1 MPKRSLSSSL
11 PAIISALVCLVLL
24 ATSAGCG
31 ASKQDGSESGPIS
44 VVTSINQW
52 SSLATRLGGDQVEV
66 KTVLRNT
73 STDAHDYEPTTAD
86 IAMISKADLVIVNG
100 AGVDEWAAKAA
111 QTNGVE
117 LVDLAARSGHR
128 TGDNPHIWFS
138 SQTRSSAA
146 QALTQTYK
154 KLRPREAD
162 RFDRL
167 NQAWNRDQT
176 RLNERIAKV
185 KESTRGK
192 RFAATESVASY
203 LTEDLGMEDLTPQ
216 GYLRAVANESEPS
229 PDDIRRFRELLREAK
244 VDLLVYNT
252 QEANSLTDQITGTA
266 RTSKV
271 PIVQISEQMPSKYN
285 SLEDWIDALI
295 KEFAT
300 AAG

>member
-1 MPKRSLSSSL
+1 M
-11 PAIISALVCLVLL
+11 AALVCLVLL
-24 ATSAGCG
+24 ATTAGCG
-31 ASKQDGSESGPIS
+31 ASKQVGSGSGPIS

-52 SSLATRLGGDQVEV
+52 SSLATQLGGDQVEV
-66 KTVLRNT
+66 KAVLRNT

-86 IAMISKADLVIVNG
+86 ITMISKADLVIVNG
-100 AGVDEWAAKAA
+100 AGVDGWATKAA

-117 LVDLAARSGHR
+117 LVDLAARSGHQ

-138 SQTRSSAA
+138 SQARSAA
-146 QALTQTYK
+146 AKALTQAYK
-154 KLRPREAD
+154 QLRPQETD

-185 KESTRGK
+185 RERTQGK

-203 LTEDLGMEDLTPQ
+203 LTADLGMEDLTPQ
-216 GYLRAVANESEPS
+216 GYLRAAANESEPS
-229 PDDIRRFRELLREAK
+229 PDDIRQFRELLREAK

-266 RTSKV
+266 KTSKV
-271 PIVQISEQMPSKYN
+271 PIVQISEQMPSKYKT
-285 SLEDWIDALI
+285 LEDWIDALV